1 MEDQYNSIFEG
12 LKSPT
17 AQKSVSKKEDTP
29 KIDEGVKEIYK
40 IARKK
45 IKTLKR
51 DHELEKREFLN
62 YKKSKSIELKK
73 YKKKIIK
80 KDNLIKKLR
89 KNNKILRK
97 KLSKNK
103 KRV

>member
-1 MEDQYNSIFEG
+1 MVSYGNSIFEG

-62 YKKSKSIELKK
+62 YKKSNENILIEAQKRLKR
-73 YKKKIIK
+73 
-80 KDNLIKKLR
+80 DFGE
-89 KNNKILRK
+89 
-97 KLSKNK
+97 
-103 KRV
+103 